1 MGFFNDL
8 MGKSQANDA
17 KMGETRA
24 NAFLDQYKDVALG
37 NINSG
42 YKNSS
47 NELRGA
53 RGELRDQNAIAQ
65 NALTSGRDAAM
76 GQLNPYIQSGT
87 QANELYSNAL
97 GLNGEGAQRAF
108 GSNYAASDPFRAQN
122 ANFAN
127 EQLMQVL
134 NARGLSGSGYA
145 GQAVADQSLR
155 RGSEDYNNYLNR
167 LQGQGQ
173 QGFNASSQAAQFQ
186 NNYGQNR
193 AGQANT
199 YSQMNTGIR
208 GQIGQNY
215 TDRGNALATL
225 NYGYGQQKAN
235 NATNLANSLAASRT
249 AGVNNLMGLGGLA
262 LKAASG
268 GFTPPT
274 GA

>member
-8 MGKSQANDA
+8 MGKGQANDA
-17 KMGETRA
+17 KMGEMRA
-24 NAFLDQYKDVALG
+24 NAYLDQYKDVALG
-37 NINSG
+37 NINTG
-42 YKNSS
+42 YKNST
-47 NELRGA
+47 NELRDA

-65 NALTSGRDAAM
+65 NALTQGRDAAT
-76 GQLNPYIQSGT
+76 GYLDQYIQGGGR
-87 QANELYSNAL
+87 ANALYDNAL
-97 GLNGEGAQRAF
+97 GVNGVQAQRDF
-108 GSNYAASDPFRAQN
+108 GNNYAASDPFRAQN

-193 AGQANT
+193 ANQANT
-199 YSQMNTGIR
+199 YAQMNTGIR

-268 GFTPPT
+268 GFAPPT
-274 GA
+274 GV